1 MEERERL
8 NIYQKLAKIR
18 KIADVAKKTK
28 AGYGYKY
35 ADLEEI
41 LPKVKAGMEKYGIS
55 LLPNII
61 NSNAEQATLV
71 NTKTDK
77 QGKQYDQTSTE
88 FVIRNDMSFVW
99 VDDDTGNRL
108 EIPWYAIG
116 MQPDPS
122 QAFGTA
128 LTYSERYFLIT
139 YFQIPVTEANP
150 EDYRRRQKEIADA
163 EDLETAKAIIE
174 KFDEVLRIF
183 LAKNQDKQ
191 GEIKAMVSKYVSNGD
206 YHKIKSPELA
216 AKLFEEFQSTY
227 IKED

>member
-8 NIYQKLAKIR
+8 NLYQKLARIR

-41 LPKVKAGMEKYGIS
+41 LPKVKAGMEKYGVSLIPMIS
-55 LLPNII
+55 DA
-61 NSNAEQATLV
+61 SVEQVTMV

-77 QGKQYDQTSTE
+77 QGNQYDQTSTE
-88 FVIRNDMSFVW
+88 FLVRNDMCFTW
-99 VDDDTGNRL
+99 IDDDTGKEL
-108 EIPWYAIG
+108 EVPWNAIG

-128 LTYSERYFLIT
+128 LTYSERYFLIS
-139 YFQIPVTEANP
+139 YFQIPVTDSNP
-150 EDYRRRQKEIADA
+150 EDYRRKQKEAADA
-163 EDLETAKAIIE
+163 EDLATAKAIVE
-174 KFDEVLRIF
+174 KIDEMVRLF

-191 GEIKAMVSKYVSNGD
+191 GEVKALVSKYVANGD
-206 YHKIKSPELA
+206 YNKIKNPELA
-216 AKLFEEFQSTY
+216 AKLLEEFQNKY
-227 IKED
+227 MKEE

>member
-1 MEERERL
+1 MEEQNEL
-8 NIYQKLAKIR
+8 TLYQKLAKIR

-41 LPKVKAGMEKYGIS
+41 LPKVKAGMEKYGVSLIPRIS
-55 LLPNII
+55 
-61 NSNAEQATLV
+61 NSSVEQATLV

-88 FVIRNDMSFVW
+88 FLIRNDMSFVW
-99 VDDDTGNRL
+99 VDDDTGKSI
-108 EIPWYAIG
+108 EIPWYSIG

-139 YFQIPVTEANP
+139 YFQIPVTDSNP
-150 EDYRRRQKEIADA
+150 EDYRRKQKEAADA
-163 EDLETAKAIIE
+163 EDLATAAAIVE
-174 KFDEVLRIF
+174 KIDVAVRAF
-183 LAKNQDKQ
+183 LADNKDKQ
-191 GEIKAMVSKYVSNGD
+191 AEVKAMVSKYVSGGD
-206 YHKIKSPELA
+206 YTKIKSPELA
-216 AKLFEEFQSTY
+216 AKLLEEFTSKY
-227 IKED
+227 IKEA